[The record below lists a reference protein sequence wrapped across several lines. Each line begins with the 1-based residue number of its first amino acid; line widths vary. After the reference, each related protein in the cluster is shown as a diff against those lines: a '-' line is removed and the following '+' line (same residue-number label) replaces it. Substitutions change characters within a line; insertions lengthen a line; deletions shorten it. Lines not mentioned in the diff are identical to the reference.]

1 MEKADL
7 NLSPASDSLRSPLSW
22 SDSIA
27 PQATS
32 RSSLLRTK
40 RLREPWRHSVSRQE
54 TETQTVSNT
63 VREFKPDRQRRRLFF
78 QGVLQWLITLVLCG
92 LLAACLGTFGRL
104 SWMTVGHVKAF
115 NALIVLLSIFLGN
128 NLSSS
133 LREYALMLRWRILAA
148 KYRPLEEFDLVMHCD
163 SLRKV
168 MKLFW
173 VARTRNNSS
182 SSTQDQGTA
191 TGRPVSLFGPS
202 VFRLNKTQWLCV
214 LWLGVNILLQV
225 LVALLGLT
233 YNLNTANVPIQKFG
247 TISVANLTL
256 IRDIWGSDNPTF
268 DAQLGSANSYGI
280 QGQDYSF
287 VTGSPPGQGKTPR
300 YGTPGTPTIYTN
312 GDWSVM
318 TYVFQDLN
326 IRNSD
331 LSLISHRNITAQAIC
346 ESLPVLQGGTGFG
359 PNSTIITYLNTTTGQ
374 TEILDV
380 VRVGPGAMTFVG
392 VLDSTCG
399 PRCTQVLALQSAN
412 GGTIPKPSFYSCRNT
427 ISPVQGIERYLFNN
441 SNPTVSA
448 ETFQMPDEQARIIA
462 GAIGWTGF
470 NYTPGDSYQYARY
483 APESWWSPDSPA
495 DTGTIARRI
504 MEFSIEAVAAMD
516 YNGPRTNVSGWSP
529 VPAQEVDVQWRW
541 SATILAIIPAVQLVA
556 LVCVIAW
563 GNAAIIRDDSCLS
576 TARLLRPVVDHLA
589 NRGCLL
595 TGHEIAEQLA
605 SLNVRYGWRDP
616 RQQILE
622 SATGTVSGGFAFRN
636 EIDSSKPVRHVDI
649 IDESEGWGSQ
659 GPFPPGLYDG
669 LPLLDGRHGDD
680 EDTLQHGLRSSSNSD
695 SKSES
700 ESPDSIIRQI
710 MTVRPHTTKLRV
722 ASARRRRTRRSMS
735 L

>member
-7 NLSPASDSLRSPLSW
+7 NLSPASESLRSPLSW
-22 SDSIA
+22 SNSIA
-27 PQATS
+27 PPATS

-54 TETQTVSNT
+54 TETQTLSNT

-78 QGVLQWLITLVLCG
+78 QGVLQWLVTLVLCG

-104 SWMTVGHVKAF
+104 SWMTVGQVKAF
-115 NALIVLLSIFLGN
+115 NALIVLLSVFLGN

-173 VARTRNNSS
+173 VARTRRTPITTTSS
-182 SSTQDQGTA
+182 QGR
-191 TGRPVSLFGPS
+191 GRPVSLFGPS

-233 YNLNTANVPIQKFG
+233 YNLNTADVPIQKFG

-326 IRNSD
+326 IHNSD
-331 LSLISHRNITAQAIC
+331 LSLISHRNITVQATC
-346 ESLPVLQGGTGFG
+346 ESLPVLQGGTGTG
-359 PNSTIITYLNTTTGQ
+359 ANSTIITYLNTTTGQ
-374 TEILDV
+374 TETLDV

-392 VLDSTCG
+392 VLESTCG

-412 GGTIPKPSFYSCRNT
+412 GGTIPRPSFYSCRNT
-427 ISPVQGIERYLFNN
+427 ISPVQGIERYIFNN
-441 SNPTVSA
+441 KSNQTVSA
-448 ETFQMPDEQARIIA
+448 ATFQMPDEQARIIA

-541 SATILAIIPAVQLVA
+541 SATILAIIPAVQLIA

-576 TARLLRPVVDHLA
+576 TARLLRPVVDNLA

-605 SLNVRYGWRDP
+605 HLNVRYGWRDP
-616 RQQILE
+616 RELQ
-622 SATGTVSGGFAFRN
+622 ANGTASGFTFRN

-649 IDESEGWGSQ
+649 IDETEGWGSQ

-669 LPLLDGRHGDD
+669 LDGPD
-680 EDTLQHGLRSSSNSD
+680 EDTLHHSLESNSD
-695 SKSES
+695 SDSKSGLES
-700 ESPDSIIRQI
+700 ESQLSSDSIIRQI
-710 MTVRPHTTKLRV
+710 MTVRPHTTRLRV
-722 ASARRRRTRRSMS
+722 ASTRRRRARRSMS